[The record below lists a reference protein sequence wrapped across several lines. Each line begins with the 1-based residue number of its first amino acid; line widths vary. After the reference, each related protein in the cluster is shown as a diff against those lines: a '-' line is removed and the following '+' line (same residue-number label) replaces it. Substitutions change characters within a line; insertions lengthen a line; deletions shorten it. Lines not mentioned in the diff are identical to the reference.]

1 MVDYFIK
8 ICVQQVPRDTHADRR
23 LLSLSKLFQG
33 FYESVLLSSKL
44 KILEEKMSAMTKN
57 IQELNFEINVKNA
70 KLLQLMID
78 RR

>member
-1 MVDYFIK
+1 MFNKFREI
-8 ICVQQVPRDTHADRR
+8 QRSHADGR

-33 FYESVLLSSKL
+33 FDESVLLSSKL